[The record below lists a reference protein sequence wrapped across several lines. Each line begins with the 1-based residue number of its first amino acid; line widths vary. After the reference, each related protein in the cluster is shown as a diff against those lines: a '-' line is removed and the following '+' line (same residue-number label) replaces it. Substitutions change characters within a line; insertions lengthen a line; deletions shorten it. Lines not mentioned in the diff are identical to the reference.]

1 MFLSWKGEGG
11 KGKKDH
17 PPPPPSHTPTNP
29 STHNPAPKITHTHFQ
44 ADVRVVLRA
53 EDDAVRC
60 LKRVVHR
67 IIEELDLRP
76 PKAKMWEE
84 KRNKMKNLYV
94 RACVFRGVCGTGGRS
109 VV

>member
-1 MFLSWKGEGG
+1 M
-11 KGKKDH
+11 
-17 PPPPPSHTPTNP
+17 
-29 STHNPAPKITHTHFQ
+29 
-44 ADVRVVLRA
+44 VLRA

-84 KRNKMKNLYV
+84 KRNKMKNL
-94 RACVFRGVCGTGGRS
+94 
-109 VV
+109 